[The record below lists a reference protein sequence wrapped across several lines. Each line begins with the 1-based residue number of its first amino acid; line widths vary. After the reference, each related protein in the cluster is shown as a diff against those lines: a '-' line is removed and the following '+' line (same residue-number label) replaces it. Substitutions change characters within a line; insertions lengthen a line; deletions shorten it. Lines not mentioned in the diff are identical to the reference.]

1 MYNLIEKAK
10 QAYKYLEDDLSKQI
24 FMARLAVDIDPSMSN
39 IIGLLQLNPAFSPEE
54 REEVKAW
61 QEKIQYVHNL
71 GKKLVLYGTGGRGQA
86 VGEALLRSG
95 CEFYCFCGKRGPA
108 AFPDGLL
115 GKPVIDPNHL
125 CQNADEFYVIITTGF
140 AALSEIME
148 LLNENNFPQDHI
160 LNLFQWHSPERMYFE
175 FPSLYRKGTAF
186 IDAGCLDCGD
196 DYRFVDWCKGEYSD
210 IIAFEP
216 DPVQY
221 DKCKKRLERDNIKN
235 LRLIEAGLSGH
246 TGTVEFATKR
256 DGGSRILN
264 SHFERPAG
272 LGRIQNLYEIQ
283 TVTLDQVIDKE
294 TVGFIKMDIEGE
306 ELEALR
312 GAKNTIIRDNPFL
325 AISVYHNPG
334 DMLAIMDYLHELIPE
349 YHFWLRHYGPIYY
362 ETVLYASIDKQR
374 MQR

>member
-1 MYNLIEKAK
+1 M
-10 QAYKYLEDDLSKQI
+10 
-24 FMARLAVDIDPSMSN
+24 
-39 IIGLLQLNPAFSPEE
+39 
-54 REEVKAW
+54 
-61 QEKIQYVHNL
+61 
-71 GKKLVLYGTGGRGQA
+71 
-86 VGEALLRSG
+86 
-95 CEFYCFCGKRGPA
+95 
-108 AFPDGLL
+108 
-115 GKPVIDPNHL
+115 
-125 CQNADEFYVIITTGF
+125 
-140 AALSEIME
+140 
-148 LLNENNFPQDHI
+148 
-160 LNLFQWHSPERMYFE
+160 
-175 FPSLYRKGTAF
+175 
-186 IDAGCLDCGD
+186 
-196 DYRFVDWCKGEYSD
+196 
-210 IIAFEP
+210 
-216 DPVQY
+216 QY

-325 AISVYHNPG
+325 AISVYHHPG